1 MTALPRPERPP
12 AITAPPERS
21 PASLIGGV
29 IIAPAFFVL
38 ALLVMRE
45 ALGAMPG
52 RAAIGVAL
60 ILAAALGICVR
71 LADL

>member
-1 MTALPRPERPP
+1 MTALLRLDPPP
-12 AITAPPERS
+12 ATTAPPERS
-21 PASLIGGV
+21 PASLVGGV

-60 ILAAALGICVR
+60 ILAAALGIWVR